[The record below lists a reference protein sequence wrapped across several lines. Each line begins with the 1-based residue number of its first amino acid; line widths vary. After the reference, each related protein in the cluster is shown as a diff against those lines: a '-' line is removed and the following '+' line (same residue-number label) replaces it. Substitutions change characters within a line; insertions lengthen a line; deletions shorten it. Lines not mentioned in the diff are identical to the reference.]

1 MPQTQG
7 IHSLFEDKKILFVL
21 KCFAVA
27 LLLVL
32 AVPTMMFNCSI
43 CHDGIQGIVS
53 GRFSSEYR
61 FNVIYSGG
69 AFDQGGLTKL
79 AILIFAMELL
89 TVLCYA
95 LSVLIS
101 RSRWWRVVCIA
112 MVLVFFV
119 APVGMN
125 LLYSWE
131 LARYIAVMGITPK
144 RIEGALLYGFIF
156 VRAYGLSCRMLDGH
170 KVHKAHHLRRNRVH
184 ARGLCRVHDSQC
196 RSTQINILPPASND
210 HLSIKN
216 WKGCE
221 CRLKLARWTARLAGL
236 STLYVIQSFPPHI
249 PRSDDRR

>member
-7 IHSLFEDKKILFVL
+7 IHSLFEDKKIRIVL

-32 AVPTMMFNCSI
+32 AVLTVTFNWSI
-43 CHDGIQGIVS
+43 CHDGIQDIVS

-79 AILIFAMELL
+79 VILIFAMELL
-89 TVLCYA
+89 AVLCYA
-95 LSVLIS
+95 LAVSIS
-101 RSRWWRVVCIA
+101 HSRWWRVVCIA
-112 MVLVFFV
+112 MILVLFI

-144 RIEGALLYGFIF
+144 RIEGALLSVLFLF
-156 VRAYGLSCRMLDGH
+156 VPMAC
-170 KVHKAHHLRRNRVH
+170 
-184 ARGLCRVHDSQC
+184 
-196 RSTQINILPPASND
+196 
-210 HLSIKN
+210 
-216 WKGCE
+216 
-221 CRLKLARWTARLAGL
+221 LAGCFIGVK
-236 STLYVIQSFPPHI
+236 STKRIIYAAFGCVLVAGIVFMTVNAAARKSISCHPLPTIIYP
-249 PRSDDRR
+249 